1 MVRASLGPVVRQI
14 VGKLVDMP
22 IVPVPV
28 ERIQPPKPFPA
39 FFDPAWLYLVAGLA
53 LLAATVL
60 VSAQVDLE
68 QAQHQRDVV
77 LAVELHREQ
86 RLDRYKEFLAAID
99 ARQPAL
105 VESLAGSQLNQIP
118 ATRAAIPGTVRD
130 NAVDASV
137 FPALEP
143 PPLVL
148 PAPMQTRSML
158 TKLATQD
165 ATRLWL
171 LAGSAVLILVGLLP
185 ASKGFG
191 KPSRL
196 NPLIHHTSA

>member
-1 MVRASLGPVVRQI
+1 
-14 VGKLVDMP
+14 MP
-22 IVPVPV
+22 IALFAV
-28 ERIQPPKPFPA
+28 ERIAPPKPFPA
-39 FFDPAWLYLVAGLA
+39 FFDPAWLYLLAGLA

-68 QAQHQRDVV
+68 AAQHQRDIV
-77 LAVELHREQ
+77 LAVERHRED
-86 RLDRYKEFLAAID
+86 RLNRYKEFLAALD
-99 ARQPAL
+99 AREPAL

-118 ATRAAIPGTVRD
+118 ASRAAIPGTVRD

-143 PPLVL
+143 PPVAL
-148 PAPMQTRSML
+148 PPAMQTRSLL
-158 TKLATQD
+158 TRLTTND

-191 KPSRL
+191 KPSKL
-196 NPLIHHTSA
+196 NALIQHTPA